1 MDNHNDFYKKL
12 VDNLYDGV
20 YFVDRGASSLTG
32 TKVQSGSRGTPPL
45 KPSGGLAGIIY
56 SII

>member
-20 YFVDRGASSLTG
+20 YFVDRERVITYWKQRRRADHGVHRLSNRRA
-32 TKVQSGSRGTPPL
+32 
-45 KPSGGLAGIIY
+45 GLPG
-56 SII
+56 